1 MRRRLFTCLAALS
14 FGLFLLVVIG
24 AAAQATLRS
33 HERSL
38 VEWKT
43 ASHDYAVGFKALG
56 FQFSRNERW
65 PGKRPAYVAIVRT
78 QSTGIPLATYQTS
91 ELVGTG
97 GATVRFAV
105 FYSTAVPLIL
115 PAVLPAIWLIR
126 RARQRSQS
134 RAGLCPQCGYDLR
147 ATPDRCPECGRAAAA
162 RAEA

>member
-14 FGLFLLVVIG
+14 FGLFVLMVIATAG
-24 AAAQATLRS
+24 QAVFRA

-43 ASHDYAVGFKALG
+43 ASHDYAVGFKAFG

-65 PGKRPAYVAIVRT
+65 PGKQPAYVALARA
-78 QSTGIPLATYQTS
+78 QSTGIPLATYQTA

-97 GATVRFAV
+97 GATVRSAV
-105 FYSTAVPLIL
+105 FYSTALPLIL
-115 PAVLPAIWLIR
+115 PAILPALWLIR
-126 RARQRSQS
+126 RARQRCQS

-147 ATPDRCPECGRAAAA
+147 ATPDRCPECGRAAV
-162 RAEA
+162 